1 MYSVTY
7 VFRFRF
13 SKLLFRTPTI
23 RTLVFFL
30 CQLPFKITSSDV
42 LYLRKTFKSF
52 PGTRKLR
59 LLVRVHSLN
68 VRFLPV
74 IHSHRYASIPLSVPV
89 SQARKLFSL
98 FLGKYVSYAVFKVQM
113 GLSRLELP
121 TSRLSGVRSNLLS
134 YKPIMLALSCSPGP
148 SPARYHRPHRS

>member
-1 MYSVTY
+1 MKLGFRFLPPCSMRMYSVTY

-59 LLVRVHSLN
+59 LLVRVHSPN
-68 VRFLPV
+68 VRSLPV

-98 FLGKYVSYAVFKVQM
+98 FLGKYVSYAVFKV
-113 GLSRLELP
+113 RKF
-121 TSRLSGVRSNLLS
+121 V
-134 YKPIMLALSCSPGP
+134 LALSCSPGP